1 MKNTLFENSP
11 KWSTTT
17 KLVVALALV
26 AIVAGILIRFNTILG
41 PLMISFML
49 AYLINPAANF
59 LKNKLR
65 FSWNIAVG
73 VIYLFLI
80 IILLGLLTLGGLA
93 IFEQFTSLIKFIQV
107 EIVNVP
113 TFLEKLSSQKYIFG
127 PFTIDFSQLDLVQA
141 GNQILSMVQPII
153 SRLGTIVGS
162 LAAGTASTI
171 GWIFFAVLI
180 SYFILAETK
189 GVSGEILKFSIPGYD
204 EDIKNMGL
212 ELNRVWN
219 AFLRGQLLIILL
231 TIVFYTILLGS
242 LRVNF
247 YFGLAIIAG
256 LARFVPYVGPVIAWT
271 TYGLVVLFQDTTIF
285 NLQQFPYALIVI
297 GFAWLTDVILDNLV
311 VPRLMGEA
319 LEVHPAAVMVAAI
332 IFGSLFGIIGV
343 VLAAPVLAT
352 SKLIGQYIFS
362 KMFDLYP
369 WTELKNR
376 VPREP
381 NPPLWMKS
389 IINLIKKFPLLRK
402 KSIKPN
408 K

>member
-26 AIVAGILIRFNTILG
+26 AILAGILIRFNSILG

-49 AYLINPAANF
+49 AYLIYPVASF
-59 LKNKLR
+59 FTVKLR
-65 FSWNIAVG
+65 FSWNITVG
-73 VIYLFLI
+73 IIYLLLI

-93 IFEQFTSLIKFIQV
+93 IFEQLTSLIKFIQV

-113 TFLEKLSSQKYIFG
+113 TFLENLSYQKYVFG
-127 PFTIDFSQLDLVQA
+127 PFEIDFSQLDLAQL
-141 GNQILSMVQPII
+141 GNQILNMVQPII
-153 SRLGTIVGS
+153 SRLGTLVGS

-189 GVSGEILKFSIPGYD
+189 GVSGEILKFSIPGYK

-212 ELNRVWN
+212 ELNRIWN
-219 AFLRGQLLIILL
+219 AFFRGQLIIIFI
-231 TIVFYTILLGS
+231 TIVFYTLLLGS

-247 YFGLAIIAG
+247 YFGLAIVAG

-285 NLQQFPYALIVI
+285 NMQQFPYALLVI
-297 GFAWLTDVILDNLV
+297 GLAWLTDVILDNLV

-352 SKLIGQYIFS
+352 SKLIGQYIFA
-362 KMFDLYP
+362 KMFDLDP
-369 WTELKNR
+369 WAELKNR
-376 VPREP
+376 TPREP
-381 NPPLWMKS
+381 NPPMWMKG
-389 IINLIKKFPLLRK
+389 IINLIKRIPLLLK
-402 KSIKPN
+402 KLIRPK
-408 K
+408 

>member
-1 MKNTLFENSP
+1 MKNSLFENSP

-26 AIVAGILIRFNTILG
+26 AILAGIVVRFNTILG

-59 LKNKLR
+59 LKVKLR

-73 VIYLFLI
+73 IIYLFLI

-93 IFEQFTSLIKFIQV
+93 IFEQLTSLIKFIQV

-113 TFLEKLSSQKYIFG
+113 TFLENLSNQKYVFG
-127 PFTIDFSQLDLVQA
+127 PFEIDFSQLDLVQL

-153 SRLGTIVGS
+153 SRLGTLVGS

-212 ELNRVWN
+212 ELNRIWN
-219 AFLRGQLLIILL
+219 AFFRGQLLIYYVDDCVLHNYVRFITRQFLFWSGNHCRASQVCTL
-231 TIVFYTILLGS
+231 CWSCHRLDDIWFGRIVSGYNHF
-242 LRVNF
+242 
-247 YFGLAIIAG
+247 
-256 LARFVPYVGPVIAWT
+256 
-271 TYGLVVLFQDTTIF
+271 
-285 NLQQFPYALIVI
+285 
-297 GFAWLTDVILDNLV
+297 
-311 VPRLMGEA
+311 
-319 LEVHPAAVMVAAI
+319 
-332 IFGSLFGIIGV
+332 
-343 VLAAPVLAT
+343 
-352 SKLIGQYIFS
+352 
-362 KMFDLYP
+362 
-369 WTELKNR
+369 
-376 VPREP
+376 
-381 NPPLWMKS
+381 
-389 IINLIKKFPLLRK
+389 
-402 KSIKPN
+402 
-408 K
+408 